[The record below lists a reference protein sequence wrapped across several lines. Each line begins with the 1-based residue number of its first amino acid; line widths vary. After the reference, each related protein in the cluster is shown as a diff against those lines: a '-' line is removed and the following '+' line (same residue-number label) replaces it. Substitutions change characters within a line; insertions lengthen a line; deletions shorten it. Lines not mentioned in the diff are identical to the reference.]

1 MQEAVKI
8 QKREEELEKL
18 SVAERHRAQKHA
30 LLGHLV
36 GSFAASVMAG
46 AYMMLYATD
55 VLRFKPLTIAT
66 IVACTPL
73 ITIMR
78 LPMMG
83 PVRRIGRVRALKIG
97 RIFQI
102 LSVLLLL
109 LVPADLLTPVTFAC
123 IIFIFLGARELGIG
137 LVWQS
142 LLRDYTTKEDRGRF
156 FARMRFSF
164 TTTGLVLNG
173 IIIVL
178 VGKTV
183 TEDIY
188 KGMLLVCL
196 LGLFNS
202 WFWINFLPDKAARGK
217 DPGGDGGAKGS
228 SIWNILRH
236 SPLMRLPLLVTLL
249 TTAASLPLAVI
260 YFRQML
266 HVPANLVALFIFFS
280 TAGSALFYF
289 LWGRLADTIGYRPML
304 IGLLWLTAFSLPL
317 IVFVPP
323 FPEQGLDWGQLQPA
337 ALMGIGALLFL
348 GFSNGILTSG
358 IGIAVTSINL
368 HHVSRKNSLEA
379 LNVLAVISSGF
390 QALVAFLTGLL
401 IQKVAIPAGSM
412 VVGNGLIY
420 LDWYKGFAAMFSPA
434 LLFLTIPI
442 VRRLPNVRP
451 WFGVGH
457 FFTAI
462 MNSPARTLLAI
473 RNVYDETPERRLKL
487 AHWFGMSVNPMSIE
501 PLLALLNDP
510 SFEVRTEAI
519 RSLARTGSSLAGK
532 ELLQVLQDEER
543 RALWDQAAWALGELQ
558 YHEAFDLL
566 ISRLSSETPGRVRIT
581 SARALGKLANDNAT
595 PHLLKVMKEEDV
607 RLTLLAVCCLS
618 LLHLDAKE
626 HADET
631 FRALLRLRNRE
642 DRYELMSEFC
652 LWLEIPSS
660 WLLRSSSAQSSW
672 QSLNLHLDW
681 RSASWKEER
690 RKIITAFQEK
700 EHSKIFDLMEK
711 KLRKSYTDYYAP
723 SRALAQ
729 VGRETGGWSHL
740 SVLATAWLLFG
751 NT

>member
-1 MQEAVKI
+1 MQETGKTQNTEDLLKV
-8 QKREEELEKL
+8 L
-18 SVAERHRAQKHA
+18 SAAERHRAQKHA
-30 LLGHLV
+30 LLAHLV
-36 GSFAASVMAG
+36 GSFATSVMAG
-46 AYMMLYATD
+46 AYMMLFATD
-55 VLRFKPLTIAT
+55 VLHFNPLTIAT

-78 LPMMG
+78 LPMVG
-83 PVRRIGRVRALKIG
+83 PVRRLGRVRAIKIG
-97 RIFQI
+97 RIFEI
-102 LSVLLLL
+102 FSILLLL
-109 LVPADLLTPVTFAC
+109 LFPTNLLTPVIFAT
-123 IIFIFLGARELGIG
+123 IIFIFLGASELGIG

-142 LLRDYTTKEDRGRF
+142 LLRDYTTQEDRGRF

-178 VGKTV
+178 VGKAV

-188 KGMLLVCL
+188 KGLLLVCL
-196 LGLFNS
+196 LGIFNS
-202 WFWINFLPDKAARGK
+202 WFWINFLPDLEAREK
-217 DPGGDGGAKGS
+217 LSGDSLGAKGP
-228 SIWNILRH
+228 SIWNIIRH

-289 LWGRLADTIGYRPML
+289 LWGRLADTIGFRPML
-304 IGLLWLTAFSLPL
+304 IGLLWLTAISLPL

-358 IGIAVTSINL
+358 IGITVTSINL

-379 LNVLAVISSGF
+379 LNVLAVISSIF
-390 QALVAFLTGLL
+390 QALVAFLAGLL

-412 VVGNGLIY
+412 TIGNGLIY

-442 VRRLPNVRP
+442 VQRLPNVRP

-462 MNSPARTLLAI
+462 MSSPARTLLAI
-473 RNVYDETPERRLKL
+473 RNIYDETPERRRNL

-519 RSLARTGSSLAGK
+519 RSLARTGSPLAGK
-532 ELLQVLQDEER
+532 ELRQVLEDEER
-543 RALWDQAAWALGELQ
+543 RALWDQTAWALGELK
-558 YHEAFDLL
+558 YRDAFDLL
-566 ISRLSSETPGRVRIT
+566 VARLSPDTPNRVRIM
-581 SARALGKLANDNAT
+581 SARALGKLVNDNAT
-595 PHLLKVMKEEDV
+595 PHLLKVMQEEEV
-607 RLTLLAVCCLS
+607 RLTLLSACCLS
-618 LLHLDAKE
+618 LLHLDAKK
-626 HADET
+626 HAAET
-631 FRALLRLRNRE
+631 FRVLLRLRNRE
-642 DRYELMSEFC
+642 DRYELMSELC

-660 WLLRSSSAQSSW
+660 WLLRSNSAQSSW

-681 RSASWKEER
+681 RSESWKKDR
-690 RKIITAFQEK
+690 QEILTTFHQK
-700 EHSKIFDLMEK
+700 DHVKIFDLMEER
-711 KLRKSYTDYYAP
+711 LRKSAADRYAV
-723 SRALAQ
+723 SQALTK
-729 VGRETGGWSHL
+729 VGRETEGWSPL
-740 SVLATAWLLFG
+740 SVLATAWLLFADQ
-751 NT
+751 